1 MRHAGFNVSET
12 PRKALTPLNYLLL
25 AVFCLFAFAPGIASL
40 PPTDRD
46 ESRFVQATKQ
56 MVESGDYVDIRFQ
69 DEPRYKKPAGIYWLQ
84 STAVLAS
91 GQGSN
96 APIWVYRLVSVLAG
110 TFSVLALAFIGDRM
124 FGRTA
129 GLIAAFG
136 LAGVLMLGVEARIAK
151 TDATL
156 LATALLAQGALATIY
171 LGHRAGRPQGNANWL
186 FWAAQGLAILIKGPV
201 VPFMSVLTVA
211 ALALLD
217 RDRSWLRR
225 LRPFTGI
232 LLTLLVAAPW
242 LILITLKTGA
252 AFWQESVGKDL
263 LSKVGSGQ
271 ESHGF
276 PPGYYFLTYSVFMW
290 PFALVALDGGLKALN
305 RFRDDPRLLFC
316 LAWYLPY
323 WVAIEL
329 IPTKLPHYVLPAYPA
344 LLLLMAWSL
353 TDASASTTALSRWQ
367 VWLRRACA
375 FGVIGVSAGLA
386 AIATGITPYFLG
398 KYSWWGQFAGLL
410 VFAAALLGAGMPKDM
425 SPLQRTGLAA
435 AAAAAAF
442 GVLTWKVLP
451 PLRPLWLSPQIA
463 EGFESLKPCPTSR
476 LVSAGYGEPS
486 LVFLAGTRTLLT
498 NGEGAAQALAEDPAC
513 AVAIVADSESDRFTA
528 SVPGGKAALTELG
541 RIQGMNYSKGE
552 PRVLTFYTLA
562 KP

>member
-1 MRHAGFNVSET
+1 MQHAGINFSEKQ
-12 PRKALTPLNYLLL
+12 RKALTPLNYLLL
-25 AVFCLFAFAPGIASL
+25 AVFCLFAFAPGIATL

-69 DEPRYKKPAGIYWLQ
+69 DVPRYKKPAGIYWLQ
-84 STAVLAS
+84 SAAVLVS
-91 GQGSN
+91 GQGSD

-129 GLIAAFG
+129 GLIAGLG
-136 LAGVLMLGVEARIAK
+136 LAGALVLGIEARIAK

-156 LATALLAQGALATIY
+156 LATALLAHGALAAVY
-171 LGHRAGRPQGNANWL
+171 LGHRAGRPQGSANWL
-186 FWAAQGLAILIKGPV
+186 FWAAQGLALLIKGPV
-201 VPFMSVLTVA
+201 VPFMSLLTVA
-211 ALALLD
+211 AIAILD

-225 LRPFTGI
+225 LRPLTGI

-242 LILITLKTGA
+242 LVLITLKTGA

-290 PFALVALDGGLKALN
+290 PFALAALDGGFKALN
-305 RFRDDPRLLFC
+305 RFREDPRLLFC

-323 WVAIEL
+323 WIAIEL
-329 IPTKLPHYVLPAYPA
+329 IPTKLPHYALPAYPA
-344 LLLLMAWSL
+344 LILLMAWSL
-353 TDASASTTALSRWQ
+353 TDPAASGIVQPRWQ
-367 VWLRRACA
+367 LWLRRACA

-386 AIATGITPYFLG
+386 AIATGVTPYFLG
-398 KYSWWGQFAGLL
+398 QYSLWGQLAGLL
-410 VFAAALLGAGMPKDM
+410 VLVAAALGAGMPKDM
-425 SPLQRTGLAA
+425 SPLRRTGFAA

-463 EGFESLKPCPTSR
+463 GQFEQLKTCPTSR

-486 LVFLAGTRTLLT
+486 LVFLAGTDTLLT
-498 NGEGAAQALAEDPAC
+498 NGKGAAEALAQDPAC
-513 AVAIVADSESDRFTA
+513 TIAVVSVAETKRFLDA
-528 SVPGGKAALTELG
+528 VPGGAAALRELG
-541 RIQGMNYSKGE
+541 RIEGMNYSKGE
-552 PRVLTFYTLA
+552 PRTLTFYTLA
-562 KP
+562 K